1 MHIRVYMH
9 VCNYVN
15 TFIHIVHSR
24 ESAFVFIVC
33 WLPVSCDS
41 LWLFNK
47 TRDYCF
53 SMLLVCK
60 KVKIKIGSR
69 VSTEG
74 FCFCATVKWNYC
86 KLQPPENQV
95 HMHININTVIH
106 DSMYA

>member
-1 MHIRVYMH
+1 MQ
-9 VCNYVN
+9 VCSYVN
-15 TFIHIVHSR
+15 ISVHNVHSR
-24 ESAFVFIVC
+24 ELAFVFIVC
-33 WLPVSCDS
+33 WLPESCDS

-74 FCFCATVKWNYC
+74 LLFLCHC
-86 KLQPPENQV
+86 KVEFL
-95 HMHININTVIH
+95 
-106 DSMYA
+106 